1 MRYGVFNLADAG
13 AFSVTNIDN
22 VITPIGNLVTRNTI
36 EAYIADQDGTPD
48 AEISIDLG
56 SDQTVDMVALAG
68 LEGFTGT
75 INIDLLDGAVSQADQ
90 DVSIQ
95 TPAQQTYAV
104 AVFDSVTA
112 DEVVITFNTPGD
124 AGTFDIGYL
133 FIGDLSAD
141 LKFAN
146 IQPAIESADPASRTR
161 AGTVESSQTYLIQ
174 TIQATLNER
183 ELSVQRAT
191 VVELLTTGFG
201 EPRFW
206 YFGEDCIMN
215 GEVILAVLDSPR
227 LVLDT
232 LFDSTDGS
240 RATVTLGIEEVF

>member
-1 MRYGVFNLADAG
+1 MRYGITNQADTG
-13 AFSVTNIDN
+13 EFSVTNIDSA
-22 VITPIGNLVTRNTI
+22 VTPIGNLLTRNTLQL
-36 EAYIADQDGTPD
+36 YTADQDGTPD
-48 AEISIDLG
+48 AAISIDLG
-56 SDQTVDMVALAG
+56 GDQVIDIVAIAGLAG
-68 LEGFTGT
+68 ITGT
-75 INIDLLDGAVSQADQ
+75 INIDLLDGAVSQADL

-95 TPAQQTYAV
+95 TPVQQTYAV

-112 DEVVITFNTPGD
+112 DEIVITFNTPGD
-124 AGTFDIGYL
+124 AGTFDLGYL
-133 FIGDLSAD
+133 FIGDLSAQ
-141 LKFAN
+141 LKFAS
-146 IQPAIESADPASRTR
+146 IQPAVESADPASRTR

-174 TIQATLNER
+174 TFQATLIER
-183 ELSVQRAT
+183 EFSVQRAT

-206 YFGEDCIMN
+206 YWDEECIMN

-240 RATVTLGIEEVF
+240 KSSVTLEIEEVY